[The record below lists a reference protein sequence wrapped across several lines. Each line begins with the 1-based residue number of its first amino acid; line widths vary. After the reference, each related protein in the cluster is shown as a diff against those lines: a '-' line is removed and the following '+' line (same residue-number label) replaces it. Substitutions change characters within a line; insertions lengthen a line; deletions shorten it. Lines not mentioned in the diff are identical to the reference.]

1 MPARPQRPRGVLTYS
16 KPALTH
22 DALVDR
28 MIERGLVVRDPDR
41 TVRYLRH
48 VGYYRISP
56 YLIPFRA
63 ARTAEGLRDGTTF
76 DQVLD
81 LYVFDRKLRLLL
93 MDAIERIEVS
103 VRSSLTDHMSVQH
116 DDPFWYVDVAHF
128 RDHFKHRQFLTML
141 RRTCEGQLASSP
153 EHSEGDLAHASALE
167 HYLTTY
173 GEPEL
178 PPSWLMVE
186 TLTLGQLSN
195 LVTNL
200 ARAAD
205 VTRVAR
211 PLGLPGPLLL
221 SWLRTY
227 VRVRNVCAHH
237 GRLWNVGLGVYPA
250 IPTSPSVHWL
260 ADADTLSSSVRL
272 RRLYPVLVSLQSVLC
287 VVSPRSSW
295 ARRLSSLLDQHP
307 DVPLAGMGIPPDWR
321 SDPFWSER
329 LAARSSI
336 SLDSRS

>member
-1 MPARPQRPRGVLTYS
+1 MPARLPRPRGVLTYS

-22 DALVDR
+22 DDLVDR
-28 MIERGLVVRDPDR
+28 MVERGLVVADPDR
-41 TVRYLRH
+41 AARYLRH
-48 VGYYRISP
+48 VGYYRMSP

-63 ARTAEGLRDGTTF
+63 VRTAEDLREGTTF

-116 DDPFWYVDVAHF
+116 DDPFWYVNSVHF
-128 RDHFKHRQFLTML
+128 RNPSKHRQFLSMV
-141 RRTCEGQLASSP
+141 RRSCDDQLASSP
-153 EHSEGDLAHASALE
+153 EHSEGELAHASALE

-195 LVTNL
+195 LVSNL

-205 VTRVAR
+205 VARVAR
-211 PLGLPGPLLL
+211 PLGLTGPLLL

-260 ADADTLSSSVRL
+260 ADADALSSSVRQK
-272 RRLYPVLVSLQSVLC
+272 RLYPVLVSLQSVLC

-295 ARRLSSLLDQHP
+295 ARRLSALLDQHP

-321 SDPFWSER
+321 SDQFWSER
-329 LAARSSI
+329 FTARSSI
-336 SLDSRS
+336 LPDDLL

>member
-1 MPARPQRPRGVLTYS
+1 MPARSQRPRGVLTYS

-22 DALVDR
+22 DDLVNR
-28 MIERGLVVRDPDR
+28 MIERGLVVTDSDR
-41 TVRYLRH
+41 TIRYLRH
-48 VGYYRISP
+48 VGYYRMSP

-63 ARTAEGLRDGTTF
+63 VRTAEDLRDGTTF

-81 LYVFDRKLRLLL
+81 LYVFDRKLRLLV

-116 DDPFWYVDVAHF
+116 DDPFWYVEADHF
-128 RDHFKHRQFLTML
+128 RDASKHRQLLAMI
-141 RRTCEGQLASSP
+141 RRSCDDRLASSP
-153 EHSEGDLAHASALE
+153 ELAVGDLAHASALE

-186 TLTLGQLSN
+186 TLTLGQLSSLVSN
-195 LVTNL
+195 LR
-200 ARAAD
+200 RASD
-205 VTRVAR
+205 VARVAR
-211 PLGLPGPLLL
+211 PLGLTGPLLM

-250 IPTSPSVHWL
+250 IPTSPSVEWL
-260 ADADTLSSSVRL
+260 ADVEALSSPVR
-272 RRLYPVLVSLQSVLC
+272 RKRLYPVLVSLQSVLC

-295 ARRLSSLLDQHP
+295 ARRLSALLDQHP
-307 DVPLAGMGIPPDWR
+307 EVPLAGMGIPPDWR
-321 SDPFWSER
+321 SDRFWSER
-329 LAARSSI
+329 FIARSSV
-336 SLDSRS
+336 SPDNRS